1 MLNSTNVR
9 NTFLLLLL
17 ISTLSVKAGGGWTY
31 SKGKGYF
38 KLGENIICADQ
49 SFGPNGKLT
58 EKFATISM
66 YTTSIYGEYGI
77 TDKLTAILYLP
88 FFVRSTINAIRYNQ
102 TGTEIEGDQ
111 ANAFGDTNLSL
122 KYGFFQDKAIVL
134 GVSLTLGLPLGETA
148 GGKGKILQSGD
159 GEFNQLLRVD
169 ASHSF
174 HPVPLYAS
182 LFAGYNNRTEGFSDE
197 VHFGGEIGYTLSKF
211 NFAFKIHSV
220 NTTYNGSDNVFQIEN
235 SLFGNNVEYFSY
247 TPEIAYTH
255 KDRMGIAISAGY
267 AASGKRILADPNYSI
282 GIFLK
287 L

>member
-1 MLNSTNVR
+1 MLNLTDMR
-9 NTFLLLLL
+9 NTLLLLL
-17 ISTLSVKAGGGWTY
+17 LFSSVSVLAGGGWTY
-31 SKGKGYF
+31 RKGKGYF
-38 KLGENIICADQ
+38 KLGENVIRADQ

-66 YTTSIYGEYGI
+66 YTTSVYGEYGI
-77 TDKLTAILYLP
+77 TDKLTGILYMP

-102 TGTEIEGDQ
+102 TGIEVEGDEE
-111 ANAFGDTNLSL
+111 NAFGDTNLGL

-148 GGKGKILQSGD
+148 GGKGKILQTGD
-159 GEFNQLLRVD
+159 GELNQLLRVD

-174 HPVPLYAS
+174 HPIPLYATV
-182 LFAGYNNRTEGFSDE
+182 FAGYNNRTEGFSDE
-197 VHFGGEIGYTLSKF
+197 IHLGGEVGYTLSNF
-211 NFAFKIHSV
+211 NFALKVHSL
-220 NTTYNGSDNVFQIEN
+220 NSTYIGSENVFQIEN

-255 KDRMGIAISAGY
+255 KDKLGVAISAGY

-287 L
+287 I